1 MIYKL
6 GIGGL
11 RKLGC
16 VERNYAKAPVAQIRG
31 GFINWEWGVCESGVG
46 GEKLCE
52 GAGCA
57 NKRMIYKLGMGGLR
71 KLGVWREIM
80 RKRRLRK

>member
-31 GFINWEWGVCESGVG
+31 GFINWEWGVCESWD
-46 GEKLCE
+46 
-52 GAGCA
+52 
-57 NKRMIYKLGMGGLR
+57 
-71 KLGVWREIM
+71 VWREIM
-80 RKRRLRK
+80 RRRRLRK